1 MMSIQSCYLHWGS
14 SDTIVLIVSAPSAR
28 CRQPSADPAFQE
40 QPMRTDLR
48 PLYDNTLAGVLA
60 RLTHGILRD
69 ANRRA
74 LLDRAK
80 RANATDGSSANALG
94 NSLRNLFAS
103 SFAKSR
109 SWLTRLDTW
118 FWKQEM
124 KRREAFLAQSA
135 DIFDLE
141 RRMRMLERS
150 GN

>member
-1 MMSIQSCYLHWGS
+1 
-14 SDTIVLIVSAPSAR
+14 
-28 CRQPSADPAFQE
+28 
-40 QPMRTDLR
+40 MRTNDP
-48 PLYDNTLAGVLA
+48 PLYDNSLTGILA

-69 ANRRA
+69 ASERA
-74 LLDRAK
+74 QEDSAAPASAFAHTVSKPRGWLDH
-80 RANATDGSSANALG
+80 
-94 NSLRNLFAS
+94 
-103 SFAKSR
+103 
-109 SWLTRLDTW
+109 LDTW

>member
-1 MMSIQSCYLHWGS
+1 
-14 SDTIVLIVSAPSAR
+14 
-28 CRQPSADPAFQE
+28 
-40 QPMRTDLR
+40 MRTDLR

-60 RLTHGILRD
+60 RLTHGVLRD
-69 ANRRA
+69 ANRGA

-80 RANATDGSSANALG
+80 RANAADSSVANSFG

-109 SWLTRLDTW
+109 NWLTRLDTW